1 MQKLNNPLANAIMGF
16 DAIAVAE
23 DAADDFTVGGIP
35 AIKIYETIF
44 ASARYR
50 DAG

>member
-1 MQKLNNPLANAIMGF
+1 MGF
-16 DAIAVAE
+16 DAITAAE
-23 DAADDFTVGGIP
+23 DAADNLTVGGIP